1 MCAATAMSLGDP
13 ATWAPAAAATSDQQP
28 IPGRTMSYFP
38 DHLADRYRRFKLRHF
53 IPHQDDYEQL
63 ASQGQNPEVMVVS
76 CCDSR
81 VEPEAVF
88 SAMPG
93 ELFAVRNVANL
104 VPPYETDGKYHGVS
118 AALEF
123 AVLNIRVKHIVVMG
137 HSGCGGVKACIEHD
151 ATRQTAAEFIA
162 NWMSM
167 LDVARDRI
175 IGEKPGQSPA
185 DLRAALERGG
195 HQGLARQ
202 SAHVSLRADPRGQ
215 GPPGAARRLLRHL
228 EWAALGAQ
236 RGDGRLRAA
245 VSRRAEPTFA
255 PIRLFFSHGS
265 TAAPERTTH
274 DHIA

>member
-1 MCAATAMSLGDP
+1 
-13 ATWAPAAAATSDQQP
+13 
-28 IPGRTMSYFP
+28 MSYFP

-53 IPHQDDYEQL
+53 IPHQDDYERL
-63 ASQGQNPEVMVVS
+63 ASHGQNPDVMVVS

-137 HSGCGGVKACIEHD
+137 HSGCGGVRACIEHE

-185 DLRAALERGG
+185 DLRATLEREGVK
-195 HQGLARQ
+195 
-202 SAHVSLRADPRGQ
+202 VSLAN
-215 GPPGAARRLLRHL
+215 LRTFPCVQIL
-228 EWAALGAQ
+228 EGK
-236 RGDGRLRAA
+236 GRLA
-245 VSRRAEPTFA
+245 
-255 PIRLFFSHGS
+255 LHGAYFDIS
-265 TAAPERTTH
+265 SGQLSVLNEATGDFVPL
-274 DHIA
+274 

>member
-1 MCAATAMSLGDP
+1 
-13 ATWAPAAAATSDQQP
+13 
-28 IPGRTMSYFP
+28 MSYFP

-63 ASQGQNPEVMVVS
+63 ASHGQNPEVMVVS

-137 HSGCGGVKACIEHD
+137 HSGCGGVRACIEHD

-185 DLRAALERGG
+185 DLRSALEREGVK
-195 HQGLARQ
+195 
-202 SAHVSLRADPRGQ
+202 VSLAN
-215 GPPGAARRLLRHL
+215 LRTFPCVQIL
-228 EWAALGAQ
+228 EGK
-236 RGDGRLRAA
+236 GRLA
-245 VSRRAEPTFA
+245 
-255 PIRLFFSHGS
+255 LHGAYFDIS
-265 TAAPERTTH
+265 SGQLSVLNEATGDFVPL
-274 DHIA
+274 

>member
-1 MCAATAMSLGDP
+1 
-13 ATWAPAAAATSDQQP
+13 
-28 IPGRTMSYFP
+28 MSYFP

-63 ASQGQNPEVMVVS
+63 ASQGQNPEVMIVS

-93 ELFAVRNVANL
+93 GLFAVRNVANL

-137 HSGCGGVKACIEHD
+137 HSRCGGVQACLDHD
-151 ATRQTAAEFIA
+151 AARQTAAEFIA

-167 LDVARDRI
+167 LHDARDRI
-175 IGEKPGQSPA
+175 IGEKAGQSPS
-185 DLRAALERGG
+185 DLRSALEREGVK
-195 HQGLARQ
+195 
-202 SAHVSLRADPRGQ
+202 VSLAN
-215 GPPGAARRLLRHL
+215 LRTFPCVQIL
-228 EWAALGAQ
+228 EGK
-236 RGDGRLRAA
+236 GRLA
-245 VSRRAEPTFA
+245 
-255 PIRLFFSHGS
+255 LHGAYFDIS
-265 TAAPERTTH
+265 TGQLSVLNEATGDFVPL
-274 DHIA
+274 

>member
-1 MCAATAMSLGDP
+1 
-13 ATWAPAAAATSDQQP
+13 
-28 IPGRTMSYFP
+28 MSYFP

-53 IPHQDDYEQL
+53 IPHQDDYELL
-63 ASQGQNPEVMVVS
+63 ATQGQSPDVMVVS

-93 ELFAVRNVANL
+93 ELFVVRNVANL

-137 HSGCGGVKACIEHD
+137 HSGCGGVRACIEHE

-167 LDVARDRI
+167 LDTARDEILSRTPTQTAA
-175 IGEKPGQSPA
+175 E
-185 DLRAALERGG
+185 LRGSLEREGVK
-195 HQGLARQ
+195 
-202 SAHVSLRADPRGQ
+202 VSLAN
-215 GPPGAARRLLRHL
+215 LRTFPCVQTL
-228 EWAALGAQ
+228 EGK
-236 RGDGRLRAA
+236 GRLALHGAYFDISTGQLA
-245 VSRRAEPTFA
+245 VLNEATGQFVP
-255 PIRLFFSHGS
+255 L
-265 TAAPERTTH
+265 
-274 DHIA
+274 

>member
-1 MCAATAMSLGDP
+1 
-13 ATWAPAAAATSDQQP
+13 
-28 IPGRTMSYFP
+28 MSYFP

-53 IPHQDDYEQL
+53 IPHQDDYERL
-63 ASQGQNPEVMVVS
+63 ASHGQNPDVMVVS

-137 HSGCGGVKACIEHD
+137 HSSCGGVKACIEHE

-175 IGEKPGQSPA
+175 IGEKPGQSPT
-185 DLRAALERGG
+185 DLRATLEREGIK
-195 HQGLARQ
+195 
-202 SAHVSLRADPRGQ
+202 VSLAN
-215 GPPGAARRLLRHL
+215 LRTFPCVQIL
-228 EWAALGAQ
+228 EGK
-236 RGDGRLRAA
+236 GRLA
-245 VSRRAEPTFA
+245 
-255 PIRLFFSHGS
+255 LHGAYFDIS
-265 TAAPERTTH
+265 SGQLSVLNEATGDFVPL
-274 DHIA
+274 